1 MKPCEGNCTGY
12 KLTNL
17 NLYICHWMGYLRNM
31 LQRSYGALLEKTH
44 DLAIEFLDSLKDRPV
59 GRPVDFAA
67 LVESAGG
74 PLPLRGEDPIQVIEH
89 LAKAIEPGLVATA
102 GPRYFGFVIGGSVP
116 AAMAADWLAS
126 AWDQNGF
133 SYASSPA
140 AAVVEDI
147 AAGWLI
153 DIFRLPRGSSVGF
166 TTGCTMANFTGL
178 AAARHALFR
187 QLDWDVERQGLMG
200 APPVTVVTS
209 EESHVS
215 IFASLQMLGLGRDRV
230 VRIPADEQ
238 GRMQLRE
245 LQCALSGIR
254 TPVLV
259 CAQAGNV
266 NTGAFDP
273 VVEIAECVHEHA
285 GWLHVDGAFGL
296 WAAASPVYRGLVDGI
311 EFADSIAVDCHKWLN
326 VPYDSGVVFVRD
338 PAAHHAAISLSAAYY
353 APLPDQARD
362 NHNWVPE
369 ASRRARGFAV
379 YAALRSL
386 GRQGIADTI
395 ERCCALA
402 HRMAERLSQG
412 PGVQILNDVVLN
424 QVLVR
429 FSPPGGGDAD
439 AFTAEVIRRV
449 QEDGTCWL
457 SATTWHGMHAMRISV
472 SNWSTS
478 EEDIDISAAAILRCT
493 GVD

>member
-1 MKPCEGNCTGY
+1 M
-12 KLTNL
+12 L
-17 NLYICHWMGYLRNM
+17 
-31 LQRSYGALLEKTH
+31 LQRTH
-44 DLAIEFLDSLKDRPV
+44 DLAEEFLRGLDKRPV

-67 LVESAGG
+67 LVESVGG
-74 PLPLRGEDPIQVIEH
+74 PLPAIGEDPLEVIEH
-89 LAKAIEPGLVATA
+89 LARTIDPGLVATP

-116 AAMAADWLAS
+116 AALAADWLAS

-133 SYASSPA
+133 SFASSPA

-147 AAGWLI
+147 AARWLVEL
-153 DIFRLPRGSSVGF
+153 FGLPRGSSVGF

-178 AAARHALFR
+178 AAARHALYR
-187 QLDWDVERQGLMG
+187 RLGWDVERKGLTG
-200 APPVTVVTS
+200 APPITVITS
-209 EESHVS
+209 DESHVS
-215 IFASLQMLGLGRDRV
+215 IFASLQMLGLGRDQV
-230 VRIPADEQ
+230 IRISTDEQ
-238 GRMQLRE
+238 GRMNVRE
-245 LQCALSGIR
+245 LRSILSGLR
-254 TPVLV
+254 TPAMV

-273 VVEIAECVHEHA
+273 LCEIAERVHYYS
-285 GWLHVDGAFGL
+285 GWMHVDGAFGL
-296 WAAASPVYRGLVDGI
+296 WAAASPEYQHLVRGI
-311 EFADSIAVDCHKWLN
+311 ELADSIAVDCHKWLN
-326 VPYDSGVVFVRD
+326 VPYDSGLVFVSD
-338 PAAHHAAISLSAAYY
+338 PSAHHAAMSLSAAYY
-353 APLPDQARD
+353 APPKDLTRD
-362 NHNWVPE
+362 NHNWVAE

-386 GRQGIADTI
+386 GRHGIAEMI

-402 HRMAERLSQG
+402 RRMAERLADG

-429 FSPPGGGDAD
+429 FTPVSGGDAD
-439 AFTAEVIRRV
+439 AYTADVIRRV

-478 EEDIDISAAAILRCT
+478 EVDIDLSAAAILLCARARCRE
-493 GVD
+493 GVLQNG

>member
-1 MKPCEGNCTGY
+1 
-12 KLTNL
+12 
-17 NLYICHWMGYLRNM
+17 M
-31 LQRSYGALLEKTH
+31 LQRSHVTLLEKTH
-44 DLAIEFLDSLKDRPV
+44 DLAIEFLDSLSERPV

-74 PLPLRGEDPIQVIEH
+74 PLPTEGEDPIQVIEH
-89 LAKAIEPGLVATA
+89 LARAIEPGLVATA

-116 AAMAADWLAS
+116 TAMAADWLTS

-147 AAGWLI
+147 AAGWLL
-153 DIFRLPRGSSVGF
+153 DIFGLPRGTSVGF

-200 APPVTVVTS
+200 TPPVTVVIS

-215 IFASLQMLGLGRDRV
+215 ISASLQMLGLGRDRV
-230 VRIPADEQ
+230 VRVSADEQ
-238 GRMQLRE
+238 GRMRPRE
-245 LQCALSGIR
+245 LQCALAGIR

-266 NTGAFDP
+266 NTGSFDP
-273 VVEIAECVHEHA
+273 VLEIAACVHEHA

-296 WAAASPVYRGLVDGI
+296 WAAASPAYRGLVRGI
-311 EFADSIAVDCHKWLN
+311 EVADSIAVDCHKWLN

-338 PAAHHAAISLSAAYY
+338 PAAHHAAMSLGAAYY

-362 NHNWVPE
+362 NHDWVPE

-386 GRQGIADTI
+386 GRQGIADMI

-402 HRMAERLSQG
+402 RRMAGRLSLG
-412 PGVQILNDVVLN
+412 AGAQILNDVVLN

-429 FSPPGGGDAD
+429 FSPSDGWDAD
-439 AFTAEVIRRV
+439 AFTADAIRRV

-478 EEDIDISAAAILRCT
+478 EEDIDISAAAILRCAGGST
-493 GVD
+493 ATETRLLSPK